1 MSATIEL
8 AGIFKATIRNDRV
21 WRVRAEDP
29 IIRENVEKFLNAV
42 YGRTW
47 TPPFGVYV
55 PDMTV
60 VAAEA
65 AAVSYG
71 AVVTKIGPPPKV
83 PKDAIRRGR
92 CF

>member
-8 AGIFKATIRNDRV
+8 VGLFTATIGNDRV

-29 IIRENVEKFLNAV
+29 MVRASTEKFLNGV
-42 YGRTW
+42 FGRTW

-55 PDMTV
+55 PDMTA

-65 AAVSYG
+65 AAESYG

-83 PKDAIRRGR
+83 PKDAVH
-92 CF
+92 